1 MILIAPP
8 SSMDTPNISLN
19 FIFLATSLKKDLLLV
34 ITHTPNGSWTHDLT
48 LFLVLMRRRG
58 AISSLAKNI
67 CCSESFYTWQHAAED
82 LLHTGE
88 EGGGVVLLK
97 RGRKPTCSC
106 IGTTYNGK
114 ESAIQLK
121 ELQHYRGENDFF
133 FHLTAERF
141 LERLLKFSKA
151 CFSVCLLIQKHQIE
165 ACRYRHCPFG
175 WHFIYR
181 KLSLLFLK
189 MLMWGK
195 CSFLVSQ
202 WNNVLECL
210 VFKVHS
216 SITVI
221 EFDLYALDT

>member
-1 MILIAPP
+1 ML
-8 SSMDTPNISLN
+8 LR
-19 FIFLATSLKKDLLLV
+19 TSC
-34 ITHTPNGSWTHDLT
+34 T
-48 LFLVLMRRRG
+48 LGR
-58 AISSLAKNI
+58 K
-67 CCSESFYTWQHAAED
+67 
-82 LLHTGE
+82 GE
-88 EGGGVVLLK
+88 GGVVLLK

-210 VFKVHS
+210 VFKVHP

>member
-1 MILIAPP
+1 MGLEPMISPF
-8 SSMDTPNISLN
+8 SL
-19 FIFLATSLKKDLLLV
+19 SL
-34 ITHTPNGSWTHDLT
+34 
-48 LFLVLMRRRG
+48 R
-58 AISSLAKNI
+58 
-67 CCSESFYTWQHAAED
+67 
-82 LLHTGE
+82 GE
-88 EGGGVVLLK
+88 EVPLVCWLKIFSVQNPFTLGNMLLRTSCTLGRKRGGGVLLK

-106 IGTTYNGK
+106 IGTMYNGK

-210 VFKVHS
+210 VFKVHP
-216 SITVI
+216 SITAI